1 MDRFVAR
8 QNIDNFRQQL
18 AVERDAGKRS
28 RLEQLLHEA
37 EAQLKAAEQAHS
49 KGHPK

>member
-18 AVERDAGKRS
+18 ANEPDPGRRAQ
-28 RLEQLLHEA
+28 LQQLLREA
-37 EAQLKAAEQAHS
+37 EAQLKAADQARA
-49 KGHPK
+49 KPR